1 MNGEREFLERSL
13 ADLDAERAAGDIAD
27 DDYKLLKDR
36 YAARL
41 DALARD
47 ASPRDDAP
55 AGAEKTAGAGK
66 KAAIGLLVGALAV
79 GAGLLVAQS
88 SGSREPG
95 ETITGETPAD
105 REVATGPLQRA
116 AELAA
121 SGDVLGALEV
131 YDEVL
136 AEDPED
142 PAALTYKGWLL
153 RNVGAANGEDELAE
167 RGVQLL
173 ERASQVDPTF
183 SEAWLF
189 LGIVYY
195 RDEDDP
201 TRAVDALRLAIANDP
216 IPDVEAAARELLAEI
231 EEKT

>member
-1 MNGEREFLERSL
+1 MSAEREFLERSL
-13 ADLDAERAAGDIAD
+13 ADLDAERAAGDLAD
-27 DDYKLLKDR
+27 DDFKLLKDR
-36 YAARL
+36 YTARL
-41 DALARD
+41 QSLSRD
-47 ASPRDDAP
+47 RSDVDPHRSGTEKASVGRRVGI
-55 AGAEKTAGAGK
+55 GA
-66 KAAIGLLVGALAV
+66 LVGALAV
-79 GAGLLVAQS
+79 GAGLLVAQA

-105 REVATGPLQRA
+105 REAATGPLQRA

-136 AEDPED
+136 AEDPDD

-195 RDEDDP
+195 RDQDDP

>member
-1 MNGEREFLERSL
+1 MNAEREFLERSL

-27 DDYKLLKDR
+27 DDYKLLKER
-36 YAARL
+36 YQAKL
-41 DALARD
+41 DASRDPSATERSPSRTESTSGLARKV
-47 ASPRDDAP
+47 
-55 AGAEKTAGAGK
+55 G
-66 KAAIGLLVGALAV
+66 IGVAVGALAI
-79 GAGLLVAQS
+79 GAGLLVAQA

-95 ETITGETPAD
+95 ETITGESPAD

-153 RNVGAANGEDELAE
+153 RNVGSANGEDQLAE
-167 RGVQLL
+167 RGVDLL
-173 ERASQVDPTF
+173 ERASQIDPTF

-195 RDEDDP
+195 RDEDDA

>member
-1 MNGEREFLERSL
+1 MSAEREFLERSL

-36 YAARL
+36 YTARL
-41 DALARD
+41 DELSRRGPDADARPSRPEKRSVGRVLAVCV
-47 ASPRDDAP
+47 A
-55 AGAEKTAGAGK
+55 
-66 KAAIGLLVGALAV
+66 VGALAV
-79 GAGLLVAQS
+79 GAGLLVAQA

-136 AEDPED
+136 AEDPDD

-153 RNVGAANGEDELAE
+153 RNVGSANGEDELAA

-195 RDEDDP
+195 RDEEDP